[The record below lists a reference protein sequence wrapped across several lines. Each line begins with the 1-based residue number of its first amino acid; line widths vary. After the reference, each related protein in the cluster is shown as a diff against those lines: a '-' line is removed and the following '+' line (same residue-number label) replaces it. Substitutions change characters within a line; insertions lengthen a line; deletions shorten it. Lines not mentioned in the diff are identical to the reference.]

1 MTRERTYTP
10 FLDLALSLYLF
21 TSRLHKRLT
30 SEGVKDIYFFSREG
44 AMLKDMFD
52 VYSEKSTNAAAIR
65 THYLEVSRR
74 STFMPSLGP
83 LNQEKFDVLFRQYRR
98 MSLSSFLKS
107 LALDGH
113 ELEVLAA
120 AQISEAEARSIQKD
134 FPTSTLFRKLLGS
147 QFFQSLYESQRTQRS
162 AALADYLSCFTDGK
176 LPTSLHVVDVG
187 WKGSI
192 QDNLF
197 NWFRRVAGP
206 EARID
211 GYYIG
216 LVSPGLADVHNRK
229 MGLLF
234 SSIPR
239 LSAGFRTF
247 NENRSLYEVLLPAR
261 HGGPRAYEID
271 AEGRAVVVRD
281 PFNEQQMIDQYVQ
294 PVAEV
299 IMERFLL
306 LAEEFAGRDVSDGW
320 LLQRSL
326 QQHARMVFS
335 PTDDEIEWMLSVSH
349 VENFGVF
356 EQSQFGGGAKRDALP
371 QRLRYTI
378 QLLRHRRLGDPGFW
392 PYLTLRRRAL
402 FGVHILYRT
411 FRVWQNR
418 FARGAK

>member
-1 MTRERTYTP
+1 MTREKTSTP

-21 TSRLHKRLT
+21 TSRLHKRLAG
-30 SEGVKDIYFFSREG
+30 EGVKDVYFFSREG

-52 VYSEKSTNAAAIR
+52 VYSEKSKNPCTIR
-65 THYLEVSRR
+65 SHYLEVSRR

-83 LNQEKFDVLFRQYRR
+83 LKEERFDVLFRQYRR

-107 LALDGH
+107 LALDDQ
-113 ELEVLAA
+113 EREVFAA
-120 AQISEAEARSIQKD
+120 AQISDAEAKSIQED
-134 FPTSTLFRKLLGS
+134 LPTSALFRKLLETHL
-147 QFFQSLYESQRTQRS
+147 FQSLYESQRTQRS

-216 LVSPGLADVHNRK
+216 LVSPGLVDGHNRK

-234 SSIPR
+234 SIMPHP
-239 LSAGFRTF
+239 SAGFRTF

-261 HGGPRAYEID
+261 HGGPRAYEMD
-271 AEGRAVVVRD
+271 AEGKGVVVRD
-281 PFNEQQMIDQYVQ
+281 PFDEQQMIDQYVQ
-294 PVAEV
+294 PVAAV

-306 LAEEFAGRDVSDGW
+306 LAEEFAGRDISDGW
-320 LLQRSL
+320 LLERSL

-335 PTDDEIEWMLSVSH
+335 PSDDEIEWMLSVSH

-356 EQSQFGGGAKRDALP
+356 EQSKFGGRSGRDPLP

-411 FRVWQNR
+411 FRLWQNR
-418 FARGAK
+418 FARGTK